1 MAVSATPLPGGDGP
15 LASLHGMSFHA
26 PAFLIA
32 LLLLPL
38 AMALYVRAE
47 RRRARASARM
57 VAPHLLPAVLPRRLG
72 ARRHV
77 PVAFH
82 ALALAGLL
90 LALARPHAT
99 MAVEAER
106 ATVVVLTDRSGSM
119 QATDVAPTR
128 LVAAKRAADT
138 FLESVSGKVRVG
150 AIAFNQ
156 QPTLLSSPTTDYA
169 SVRRAL
175 AGVKA
180 AGSTA
185 TGDAL
190 AAALQT
196 VRTAR
201 RGATE
206 RAPAAIVLLSD
217 GKSVRGRAVMPVA
230 RAAARA
236 KVPVYTVAL
245 GTAAGTITSPNGS
258 TTQVPPDTATLREV
272 ARVTGGQAFAIEDA
286 AELKRVYQRL
296 GSQVATEH
304 RDQEVTNLFA
314 GGALLLAAF
323 GVAASLRTSGRL
335 I

>member
-1 MAVSATPLPGGDGP
+1 
-15 LASLHGMSFHA
+15 MSFHA
-26 PAFLIA
+26 PTFLIA

-38 AMALYVRAE
+38 AVALYVRAE
-47 RRRARASARM
+47 RRRARATARI
-57 VAPHLLPAVLPRRLG
+57 VAPRLLPAVLPRRPG

-128 LVAAKRAADT
+128 LVAATRAADS
-138 FLESVSGKVRVG
+138 FLKSISGKVRVG
-150 AIAFNQ
+150 AIAFNH

-169 SVRRAL
+169 EVRQAL

-180 AGSTA
+180 SGSTA

-190 AAALQT
+190 AAALQL

-201 RGATE
+201 TGAAAK
-206 RAPAAIVLLSD
+206 APAAIVLLSD
-217 GKSVRGRAVMPVA
+217 GKSVRGRAVTPVA

-245 GTAAGTITSPNGS
+245 GTAAGTITSPSG
-258 TTQVPPDTATLREV
+258 TTTAVPPDVATLRDV
-272 ARVTGGQAFAIEDA
+272 ARVTGGQAFGIEDA
-286 AELKRVYQRL
+286 AELTRVYERL
-296 GSQVATEH
+296 GSQVATER
-304 RDQEVTNLFA
+304 RDQEVTSLFA
-314 GGALLLAAF
+314 GGALALVAL
-323 GVAASLRTSGRL
+323 GVAASLRTTGRL
-335 I
+335 V